1 MCNVMFYD
9 YCLCY
14 TMTNIFIKK
23 LFENISTAILLS
35 SSAFYALNIQNAKYV
50 QQSPNLIT
58 SPSQRTRALN
68 WRRNL
73 PFFPSHL
80 RTLIAKVLC
89 QEEFYQCCN
98 YVKGSNWGQTIQKQ
112 YQGNLG
118 TMYSKMLRI
127 LKSKSTKVSV

>member
-35 SSAFYALNIQNAKYV
+35 SSAFYALHIHNAKYV

-89 QEEFYQCCN
+89 QEELYQCCN
-98 YVKGSNWGQTIQKQ
+98 YVKGSKKNYISVVIMSRGPIGDK
-112 YQGNLG
+112 LF
-118 TMYSKMLRI
+118 
-127 LKSKSTKVSV
+127 KSNIRAI